1 MPRHDIIFRNPLR
14 LLGGEPTTILPPGG
28 FGAISSRAGVGKTA
42 LLVQIALERMLHNQD
57 VVHLSLEDPLDK
69 VKLWYKQVLNGLC
82 LLYQKPLVE
91 DMWTQAAPHR
101 LIMTFN
107 VEEFTVPKFE
117 ERLTDMVEQNIIS
130 PTTLLVDGLDFVNQ
144 NPATHLF
151 TLKELALKYK
161 LRVWFTVRTH
171 RHEDSNYDGM
181 PAPLMPIEDL
191 FDTIIDLQSTK
202 SDILVSLL
210 KCATGTEDKKELV
223 LHPPT
228 MLVKNRYDD

>member
-1 MPRHDIIFRNPLR
+1 MPRHDVIFRNPLR
-14 LLGGEPTTILPPGG
+14 LLGGEPTTILPSGG

-82 LLYQKPLVE
+82 LLYKKPLVE
-91 DMWTQAAPHR
+91 EMWDEAAPHR

-107 VEEFTVPKFE
+107 VEEFSVPKFE
-117 ERLTDMVEQNIIS
+117 ERLTDLVEQNIIK
-130 PTTLLVDGLDFVNQ
+130 PTTLLVDGIDFEHT
-144 NPATHLF
+144 NPVPQLF
-151 TLKELALKYK
+151 ALKELAQKYQ
-161 LRVWFTVRTH
+161 LRVWFTIRTH
-171 RHEDSNYDGM
+171 RHEEVSDAGLPNQLQ
-181 PAPLMPIEDL
+181 PVADL
-191 FDTIIDLQSTK
+191 FDTIIDLQPSST
-202 SDILVSLL
+202 DIQLSLL
-210 KCATGTEDKKELV
+210 KCASGTEDKTELV